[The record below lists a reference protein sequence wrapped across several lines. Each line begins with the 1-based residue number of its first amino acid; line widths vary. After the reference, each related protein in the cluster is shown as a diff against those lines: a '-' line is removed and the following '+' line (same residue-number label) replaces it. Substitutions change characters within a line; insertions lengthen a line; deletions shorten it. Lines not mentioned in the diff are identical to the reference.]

1 MIKVVGDKAYRENIP
16 TFLSG
21 LNASSLLDL
30 SWTDPALGVQN
41 CAWWPEVDESKP
53 LGENEKY
60 GAETLTPD
68 PQNKVV
74 RVVRQVVPMSEEE
87 VAAKQAPLGDTGT
100 IMSRLIELETAAAA
114 LRAELEKQQ

>member
-16 TFLSG
+16 SFLSG

-41 CAWWPEVDESKP
+41 WAWWPEVDESKS

-60 GAETLTPD
+60 GPETLTPD

-74 RVVRQVVPMSEEE
+74 RVVRSVVPLSEEE
-87 VAAKQAPLGDTGT
+87 VGERQDGLGSTT
-100 IMSRLIELETAAAA
+100 SIMSRLIELETAAAA

>member
-16 TFLSG
+16 SFLSG

-74 RVVRQVVPMSEEE
+74 RVVRPVVPLSEEE
-87 VAAKQAPLGDTGT
+87 VGERQDGLGSTT
-100 IMSRLIELETAAAA
+100 SIMSRLIELETAAAA